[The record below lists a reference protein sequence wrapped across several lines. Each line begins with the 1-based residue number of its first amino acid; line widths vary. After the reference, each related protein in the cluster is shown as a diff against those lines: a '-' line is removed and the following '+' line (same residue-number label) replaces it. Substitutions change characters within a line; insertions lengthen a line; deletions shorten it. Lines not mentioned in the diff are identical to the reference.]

1 MPEWEFPG
9 SDPID
14 VFIDLASGR
23 VALDA
28 GAVTSTT
35 VTVAPSR
42 FSRNAERLVSEVRVT
57 FDEGRLEVTG
67 PKRTGLFR
75 GNAGFDVAIT
85 LPEGSCCAARTASAD
100 VTCTGELAEL
110 DAHTASGD
118 VTAASV
124 TGHLQAET
132 SSGDVRLEETG
143 PAQIRT
149 ASGDVRLARARDD
162 VSVRTA
168 SGDVNLTSAAGSVTA
183 MTASGDVR
191 LARVARGSTEVS
203 TASGDMVIGVAA
215 GVGVYLDLSSAVGSI
230 TSQLD
235 DAEPSDDVALQVR
248 CRSASGDIRITRATA
263 AEPATPQGSAPAGEL
278 AAGGGP
284 TPAG

>member
-14 VFIDLASGR
+14 VSVDLASGR

-28 GAVTSTT
+28 GPVSTTT

-42 FSRNAERLVSEVRVT
+42 FSRNAERLISEVRVT
-57 FDEGRLEVTG
+57 FDDGRLEVAG

-75 GNAGFDVAIT
+75 GHAGFEVTIT
-85 LPEGSCCAARTASAD
+85 LPEGSRCTARTASAD
-100 VTCTGELAEL
+100 ITCTGNLAVL

-143 PAQIRT
+143 LTEIRT

-162 VSVRTA
+162 VSLRTA
-168 SGDVNLTSAAGSVTA
+168 SGDVHLTSAAGSVTA
-183 MTASGDVR
+183 ITASGDVR

-230 TSQLD
+230 NSQLD
-235 DAEPSDDVALQVR
+235 ETGPSDDVALQVK
-248 CRSASGDIRITRATA
+248 CRSASGDIRITRSAV
-263 AEPATPQGSAPAGEL
+263 AEPAPPPGTTPAGEL
-278 AAGGGP
+278 AAGNGP
-284 TPAG
+284 TPAR